1 MRIRSKSRGFSIIEL
16 MFVVMII
23 GIIAAITVPN
33 YIKFAKRAKEIVV
46 KENMHTVRLTVEAF
60 AIGQLGRYPQAAD
73 EVIFKTLMPLG
84 RYPNNPFTNA
94 ETVVV
99 WQADPVNPGEIAI
112 FNLAGGGYRIR
123 GHGINGFLD
132 DMVTGN

>member
-1 MRIRSKSRGFSIIEL
+1 MRIRSKLEGFTIIEL

-46 KENMHTVRLTVEAF
+46 TENMHTFQLAVETF
-60 AIGQLGRYPQAAD
+60 AVEQPGRYPQAAD
-73 EVIFKTLMPLG
+73 EAAFKTLMPLG
-84 RYPNNPFTNA
+84 RYPNNPFTQA

-99 WQADPVNPGEIAI
+99 WQADPINPGEIAI
-112 FNLAGGGYRIR
+112 FNLAAGGYRIR
-123 GHGINGFLD
+123 GRGVNGFLD
-132 DMVTGN
+132 DVVSGN